1 MWGWLAEQE
10 EQHIDKLSVVG
21 LEVGNYMESSPMLK
35 GDSVMIEDGIRQMQK
50 FTQNLA
56 EIEKG
61 DNLKLLVG
69 GKMITLTKCKGG
81 NIQIE
86 Q

>member
-10 EQHIDKLSVVG
+10 EQHIDKLSIVG
-21 LEVGNYMESSPMLK
+21 LEVGNYMESNPMLK
-35 GDSVMIEDGIRQMQK
+35 GDSIMIEDSIRQMQK

-61 DNLKLLVG
+61 DKLELLVG
-69 GKMITLTKCKGG
+69 GKVITLTKCKGG
-81 NIQIE
+81 NIQIN